1 MRASGATARPAAAAA
16 TTDDLDHTRSSPRQL
31 PSPTVRSRGP
41 SRPRPSLDVDNAYP
55 LRRPG
60 GRLLPAP
67 VLDSSVEMSS
77 WIPHARAAVFYH
89 LVLKSR
95 AHYLGSL
102 VVAIFVTGTYWYL
115 VNWFS
120 TPNLDVASISN
131 KKARPGLLP
140 RRVSDKHQLK
150 AGMDPRRAIAV
161 AQLWLGRVESP
172 GGGEG

>member
-1 MRASGATARPAAAAA
+1 MDTARPGGG
-16 TTDDLDHTRSSPRQL
+16 LLSSCPEVASTLPR
-31 PSPTVRSRGP
+31 V
-41 SRPRPSLDVDNAYP
+41 
-55 LRRPG
+55 
-60 GRLLPAP
+60 
-67 VLDSSVEMSS
+67 
-77 WIPHARAAVFYH
+77 
-89 LVLKSR
+89 
-95 AHYLGSL
+95 GSL

-161 AQLWLGRVESP
+161 AQLWLRRVESP
-172 GGGEG
+172 GGGGG